1 MARDS
6 TKKNYLLSTY
16 YGQGTVHI
24 SCFHFP
30 LENIQ
35 EFSSIANHLLFLT
48 PGWKRPVAIHFFK
61 IVILSTD
68 L

>member
-1 MARDS
+1 MARNS
-6 TKKNYLLSTY
+6 MKKNCLLSTY

-24 SCFHFP
+24 SCFHLP
-30 LENIQ
+30 LEYIQ
-35 EFSSIANHLLFLT
+35 EFSNIANHLLFLI
-48 PGWKRPVAIHFFK
+48 PGWKRTVAIHFLK